1 MGIDNL
7 NFIKLIA
14 TLLDLLFMSMVEEE
28 QLFTN
33 NYNSKKSFFY
43 SFVC

>member
-7 NFIKLIA
+7 NFIKPIVM
-14 TLLDLLFMSMVEEE
+14 LLNLLFTLMFEEE

-33 NYNSKKSFFY
+33 NYNSKKLFF
-43 SFVC
+43 